1 MSVRYLKPIKWWH
14 WIIGIFLVTGGVS
27 ISALSYLTKSPEH
40 SNCLAELQ
48 SRDSVSA
55 TIYCATA
62 TVDEQNPDKLS
73 RAIKLVNDIPQD
85 NPLRTNGDKLIERWS
100 QALMSLSEEAFHDG
114 DLRKAIETAELIP
127 ANISLYKSVKV
138 KIKEWQSTW
147 SQAEEIYKNAEAK
160 MEENESKDWYAA
172 LSTAKQLRTLENEYW
187 ANTKYQELVHN
198 IQNIRE
204 EKEKAEQAEKD
215 AANAASNPNQD
226 LGDKEAQTDD
236 FAQLKKARS
245 LANSG
250 KIDDMRAA
258 VIEASVIISEPHYK
272 DARKLMT
279 DMENKIAF
287 LEDSKYLENAKK
299 IARKNDETSLQM
311 AINEVGLIAK
321 DRPLYKQAAAQIAT
335 WNKLRSQI
343 ASQASKSKVEKNDLK
358 KEITNQDSPEKSDKI
373 ELVPVLGKPKV
384 TDTFSSPPEIQLD
397 DMKETYL
404 RLEELENRE
413 IQQEKR

>member
-14 WIIGIFLVTGGVS
+14 WIVGIFLLTGGVS
-27 ISALSYLTKSPEH
+27 VSALSDLTQSPQP

-48 SRDSVSA
+48 SKDSVSA

-73 RAIKLVNDIPQD
+73 RAIELVNAIPKD
-85 NPLRTNGDKLIERWS
+85 NPLRANGDTLIERWS
-100 QALMSLSEEAFHDG
+100 QALMYLSEKAFHEG
-114 DLRKAIETAELIP
+114 DLAKAIETAELIP
-127 ANISLYKSVKV
+127 ANISLHESARGQ
-138 KIKEWQSTW
+138 IKKWQSIW
-147 SQAEEIYKNAEAK
+147 SQAEKIYNTAETK
-160 MEENESKDWYAA
+160 IKENETKNWYAA
-172 LSTAKQLRTLENEYW
+172 LSTARQLRTLDSEYW

-198 IQNIRE
+198 IQDIRE
-204 EKEKAEQAEKD
+204 EKEKAEKAEHE
-215 AANAASNPNQD
+215 AQLAASNSNRD
-226 LGDKEAQTDD
+226 STDTQTDD
-236 FAQLKKARS
+236 FAQLKKARA

-250 KIDDMRAA
+250 KLEDMRAA
-258 VIEASVIISEPHYK
+258 VIEASVIIAEPHYQ

-279 DMENKIAF
+279 NIEDKIAV
-287 LEDSKYLENAKK
+287 LEDSTYLQNAKK
-299 IARKNDETSLQM
+299 IASKNDEISLQM
-311 AINEVGLIAK
+311 AINEAGLIAQ

-343 ASQASKSKVEKNDLK
+343 ASGANKTGTASSIKQTNNQEQQKSEKL
-358 KEITNQDSPEKSDKI
+358 
-373 ELVPVLGKPKV
+373 ELEPVLEKPKM

-397 DMKETYL
+397 EMKDTYS